1 MKKYVKPELIYE
13 RYELSQ
19 NIAACAW
26 DMNNTQQELSCVGT
40 ADETIFGFPM
50 TGKLFASDR
59 GCMYDFYGG
68 VEEYCYHAGGEFSNI
83 FQS

>member
-26 DMNNTQQELSCVGT
+26 DVISADQHSCEAV
-40 ADETIFGFPM
+40 ADESIFGFPLN
-50 TGKLFASDR
+50 GNLFTTKR
-59 GCMYDFYGG
+59 GCYYDFYDG
-68 VEEYCYHAGGEFSNI
+68 VEDYCYHAGGEFSNI